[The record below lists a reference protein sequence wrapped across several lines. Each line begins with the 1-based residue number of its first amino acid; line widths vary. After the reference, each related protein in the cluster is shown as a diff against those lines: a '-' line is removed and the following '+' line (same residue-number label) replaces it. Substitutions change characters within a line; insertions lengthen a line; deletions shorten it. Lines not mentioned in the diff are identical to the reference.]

1 MNRTNKVIKYV
12 ENLVNSSNNDVA
24 KINKIIYSET
34 IDSLDELHGLSNSER
49 YIRYEVL
56 LESYLSSIALTYMR
70 RIYKNDNDSP
80 YEFERF
86 FYHKNILFVLNY
98 LMTKNRE
105 ELFLNLAEQGEILL
119 MDFACNYFKIGHFCY
134 DKIIESIQSGKMAES
149 LPMYTR
155 PQKLGVLAI
164 EMLAS
169 EKNQTID
176 WESAGIPIDPFYQ
189 RFCQEALY
197 NENHDVVAQWLITL
211 CDKHIEWSALF
222 AENENEQSSTG
233 YEIDMEIL
241 LAWPFEYQ
249 AVKNFRARHD
259 LTTPIIDHPLLK
271 TPMAI
276 DHRPDMIGWKQNMPA
291 IYDQIIDDLISINP
305 ELQVIHKLF

>member
-1 MNRTNKVIKYV
+1 MNRM
-12 ENLVNSSNNDVA
+12 EL
-24 KINKIIYSET
+24 INKYIKTDLEKITVKTGELKKKSDDRFYSNIGKIIAEKKSNRDINYVVALDSAMGITGLLYTKEIYSNVNEKSYAFEKFFWHRNVSFLASYYNLFK
-34 IDSLDELHGLSNSER
+34 DKNLSLDFS
-49 YIRYEVL
+49 
-56 LESYLSSIALTYMR
+56 
-70 RIYKNDNDSP
+70 
-80 YEFERF
+80 
-86 FYHKNILFVLNY
+86 
-98 LMTKNRE
+98 
-105 ELFLNLAEQGEILL
+105 EQGEILL
-119 MDFACNYFKIGHFCY
+119 MDFACDDFRIGHLCY
-134 DKIIESIQSGKMAES
+134 DRIIENIQSGKMAKS

-155 PQKLGVLAI
+155 PQKLGVFAV

-197 NENHDVVAQWLITL
+197 NENHDVVAQWLIAL
-211 CDKHIEWSALF
+211 CDRHVEWSALF
-222 AENENEQSSTG
+222 DWDENEQSATG

-249 AVKNFRARHD
+249 AVKNFRAKHG

-276 DHRPDMIGWKQNMPA
+276 EHRPDMVGWKQNRPA
-291 IYDQIIDDLISINP
+291 IYDQMIEDLITINT

>member
-1 MNRTNKVIKYV
+1 MNRADKVVNYI
-12 ENLVNSSNNDVA
+12 ENLVNSSKNDVA
-24 KINKIIYSET
+24 KINEIIYNET
-34 IDSLDELHGLSNSER
+34 LDSLDELQGLNNLER

-56 LESYLSSIALTYMR
+56 IESYLSSIALTYMR
-70 RIYKNDNDSP
+70 KIYKQDNNSP

-98 LMTKNRE
+98 FMLSSRE
-105 ELFLNLAEQGEILL
+105 TLFLNLAEQGEILL
-119 MDFACNYFKIGHFCY
+119 MDFACDDFRVGHLCY
-134 DKIIESIQSGKMAES
+134 DKIIESIQSGKMAKS

-169 EKNQTID
+169 EKEQTID

-197 NENHDVVAQWLITL
+197 TESHDVIEQWLITL
-211 CDKHIEWSALF
+211 CDRHIEWSALF

-249 AVKNFRARHD
+249 AVKNFRAKHG
-259 LTTPIIDHPLLK
+259 LTTPVIDHPLLK

-276 DHRPDMIGWKQNMPA
+276 EHRPDMVGWKQNRPA
-291 IYDQIIDDLISINP
+291 IYNQIIDDLITINP

>member
-1 MNRTNKVIKYV
+1 MSRVDRVLKYIGKKIKNAKADLSKVNDSIDDDFAKSIK
-12 ENLVNSSNNDVA
+12 ES
-24 KINKIIYSET
+24 IG
-34 IDSLDELHGLSNSER
+34 LDKEER
-49 YIRYEVL
+49 YIDYTSTLDFDTPSIAFIYL
-56 LESYLSSIALTYMR
+56 LEVYRNKKESLYSLE
-70 RIYKNDNDSP
+70 K
-80 YEFERF
+80 F
-86 FYHKNILFVLNY
+86 FFHKNLVLILDYHDVYKRHKSFYSLS
-98 LMTKNRE
+98 
-105 ELFLNLAEQGEILL
+105 EQGEVLL
-119 MDFACNYFKIGHFCY
+119 MDFACDDFRVGHLCY
-134 DKIIESIQSGKMAES
+134 DKVIESIQSGKMAKS

-222 AENENEQSSTG
+222 SDNDNEQSSTG
-233 YEIDMEIL
+233 YEISMNIL
-241 LAWPFEYQ
+241 IPWPFEYQ
-249 AVKNFRARHD
+249 AVKNFRAKHG

-276 DHRPDMIGWKQNMPA
+276 EHRPDMVGWKQNMPA
-291 IYDQIIDDLISINP
+291 IYDQMIDDLITINP

>member
-1 MNRTNKVIKYV
+1 MKTINSIEKYVIKNFAMK
-12 ENLVNSSNNDVA
+12 NLDLTELNHEIFSDFKNDFNEAKNNSSPMDF
-24 KINKIIYSET
+24 ISFF
-34 IDSLDELHGLSNSER
+34 SLLDR
-49 YIRYEVL
+49 DR
-56 LESYLSSIALTYMR
+56 SSIAMGYLNELYNKKE
-70 RIYKNDNDSP
+70 KNFF
-80 YEFERF
+80 FEKF
-86 FYHKNILFVLNY
+86 FYHSNL
-98 LMTKNRE
+98 
-105 ELFLNLAEQGEILL
+105 LFLMNYYDDEDNGFVWSLSEQGEILL
-119 MDFACNYFKIGHFCY
+119 MDFACDDFRIGHLCY
-134 DKIIESIQSGKMAES
+134 DKIIESIQSGKMADS

-211 CDKHIEWSALF
+211 CDKHVEWSALF
-222 AENENEQSSTG
+222 GINSDEQRSTG

-249 AVKNFRARHD
+249 AVKNFRAKQG
-259 LTTPIIDHPLLK
+259 LSTPIIDHPLLK

-276 DHRPDMIGWKQNMPA
+276 EHRPDMVGWKQNRPA
-291 IYDQIIDDLISINP
+291 IYDQMIDDLITINP
-305 ELQVIHKLF
+305 ELQVINKLF

>member
-1 MNRTNKVIKYV
+1 MKTINSIEKYVIKNFAMK
-12 ENLVNSSNNDVA
+12 NLDLTELNHEIFSDFKNDFNEAKNNSSPMDF
-24 KINKIIYSET
+24 ISFF
-34 IDSLDELHGLSNSER
+34 SLLDR
-49 YIRYEVL
+49 DR
-56 LESYLSSIALTYMR
+56 SSIAMGYLNELYNKKE
-70 RIYKNDNDSP
+70 KNFF
-80 YEFERF
+80 FEKF
-86 FYHKNILFVLNY
+86 FYHSNL
-98 LMTKNRE
+98 
-105 ELFLNLAEQGEILL
+105 LFLMNYYDDEDNGFVWSLSEQGEILL
-119 MDFACNYFKIGHFCY
+119 MDFACDDFRIGHLCY
-134 DKIIESIQSGKMAES
+134 DKIIESIQSGKMADS

-211 CDKHIEWSALF
+211 CDKHVEWSALF
-222 AENENEQSSTG
+222 GINSDEQRSTG

-249 AVKNFRARHD
+249 AVKNFRA
-259 LTTPIIDHPLLK
+259 
-271 TPMAI
+271 
-276 DHRPDMIGWKQNMPA
+276 
-291 IYDQIIDDLISINP
+291 
-305 ELQVIHKLF
+305 

>member
-1 MNRTNKVIKYV
+1 MGITGLLYTKEIYSNVNEKSYAFEKFFWHRNVSF
-12 ENLVNSSNNDVA
+12 LVNYYNLFKDKN
-24 KINKIIYSET
+24 I
-34 IDSLDELHGLSNSER
+34 SLDFS
-49 YIRYEVL
+49 
-56 LESYLSSIALTYMR
+56 
-70 RIYKNDNDSP
+70 
-80 YEFERF
+80 
-86 FYHKNILFVLNY
+86 
-98 LMTKNRE
+98 
-105 ELFLNLAEQGEILL
+105 EQGEILL
-119 MDFACNYFKIGHFCY
+119 MDFACDDFKIGHLCY
-134 DKIIESIQSGKMAES
+134 DRIIENIQSGKIAKS

-155 PQKLGVLAI
+155 PQKLGVFAV

-197 NENHDVVAQWLITL
+197 NENHDVVAQWLIAL
-211 CDKHIEWSALF
+211 CDRHVEWSALF
-222 AENENEQSSTG
+222 DWDENEQSATG

-249 AVKNFRARHD
+249 AVKNFRAKHG

-276 DHRPDMIGWKQNMPA
+276 EHRPDMVGWKQNRPA
-291 IYDQIIDDLISINP
+291 IYDQMIEDLITINT

>member
-1 MNRTNKVIKYV
+1 MNRM
-12 ENLVNSSNNDVA
+12 EL
-24 KINKIIYSET
+24 INKYIETELKDIEVSTIDLKKKIDSRFYKDIEIDITRKPVDKYINYLVALDSAMGITGLLYTKEIYSNVNEKSYAFEKFFWHRNVSFLASYYNLFK
-34 IDSLDELHGLSNSER
+34 DKNLSLDFS
-49 YIRYEVL
+49 
-56 LESYLSSIALTYMR
+56 
-70 RIYKNDNDSP
+70 
-80 YEFERF
+80 
-86 FYHKNILFVLNY
+86 
-98 LMTKNRE
+98 
-105 ELFLNLAEQGEILL
+105 EQGEILL
-119 MDFACNYFKIGHFCY
+119 MDFACDDFRIGHLCY
-134 DKIIESIQSGKMAES
+134 DRIIENILSGKMAKS

-155 PQKLGVLAI
+155 PQKLGVFAV

-197 NENHDVVAQWLITL
+197 NENHDVVAQWLIAL
-211 CDKHIEWSALF
+211 CDRHVEWSALF
-222 AENENEQSSTG
+222 DWDENEQSATG

-249 AVKNFRARHD
+249 AVKNFRAKHG

-276 DHRPDMIGWKQNMPA
+276 EHRPDMVGWKQNRPA
-291 IYDQIIDDLISINP
+291 VYDQMIEDLITINT

>member
-1 MNRTNKVIKYV
+1 MTRENDVIKYV
-12 ENLVNSSNNDVA
+12 EKRVNQTTRDINDIEELINEDFIESIEELMHDNNE
-24 KINKIIYSET
+24 NKY
-34 IDSLDELHGLSNSER
+34 IDYMSILDFNA
-49 YIRYEVL
+49 
-56 LESYLSSIALTYMR
+56 SSIAMMYMFQL
-70 RIYKNDNDSP
+70 YKKLNKVS
-80 YEFERF
+80 YTFERF
-86 FYHKNILFVLNY
+86 FYHKNLNY
-98 LMTKNRE
+98 ILDYYDNYKRHKC
-105 ELFLNLAEQGEILL
+105 FFNLSEQGEILL
-119 MDFACNYFKIGHFCY
+119 MDFACDYFKIGHLCY
-134 DKIIESIQSGKMAES
+134 DKIIESIQSGKMAKS

-169 EKNQTID
+169 EKNETID

-211 CDKHIEWSALF
+211 CDKHVEWSALF
-222 AENENEQSSTG
+222 GINSDEQSSTG

-249 AVKNFRARHD
+249 AIKNFRARHG

-276 DHRPDMIGWKQNMPA
+276 GHRPDMVGWKQNMPS
-291 IYDQIIDDLISINP
+291 IYYQIIDDLITINP
-305 ELQVIHKLF
+305 KLQVIHKLF

>member
-1 MNRTNKVIKYV
+1 MLLIDYCSFFDD
-12 ENLVNSSNNDVA
+12 ENN
-24 KINKIIYSET
+24 
-34 IDSLDELHGLSNSER
+34 
-49 YIRYEVL
+49 
-56 LESYLSSIALTYMR
+56 
-70 RIYKNDNDSP
+70 
-80 YEFERF
+80 
-86 FYHKNILFVLNY
+86 FVD
-98 LMTKNRE
+98 
-105 ELFLNLAEQGEILL
+105 FSEQGEILL
-119 MDFACNYFKIGHFCY
+119 MDFACNDFRIGHFCY

-197 NENHDVVAQWLITL
+197 NENHDVIAQWLITL

-222 AENENEQSSTG
+222 ADNENEQSSTG

-241 LAWPFEYQ
+241 LACPFEYQ
-249 AVKNFRARHD
+249 AVKNFRARHG
-259 LTTPIIDHPLLK
+259 LTTPIIDHTLLR

-276 DHRPDMIGWKQNMPA
+276 EHRPDMVGWKQTMPA
-291 IYDQIIDDLISINP
+291 IYNQIIDDIITINP
-305 ELQVIHKLF
+305 ELKVIHTLF

>member
-1 MNRTNKVIKYV
+1 
-12 ENLVNSSNNDVA
+12 
-24 KINKIIYSET
+24 
-34 IDSLDELHGLSNSER
+34 
-49 YIRYEVL
+49 
-56 LESYLSSIALTYMR
+56 
-70 RIYKNDNDSP
+70 
-80 YEFERF
+80 
-86 FYHKNILFVLNY
+86 
-98 LMTKNRE
+98 MTKNRE

-119 MDFACNYFKIGHFCY
+119 MDFACNDFRIGHFCY

-222 AENENEQSSTG
+222 ADNENEQSSTG

-249 AVKNFRARHD
+249 AVKNFRAKHG
-259 LTTPIIDHPLLK
+259 LTTPVIDHPLLK

-276 DHRPDMIGWKQNMPA
+276 DHRPDMVGWKQNRPA
-291 IYDQIIDDLISINP
+291 IYDQMIDDLISINP

>member
-1 MNRTNKVIKYV
+1 MKEVYSNEDEKSYAFEKFFWHRNVSFLASYY
-12 ENLVNSSNNDVA
+12 NLFKDKNL
-24 KINKIIYSET
+24 
-34 IDSLDELHGLSNSER
+34 SLDFS
-49 YIRYEVL
+49 
-56 LESYLSSIALTYMR
+56 
-70 RIYKNDNDSP
+70 
-80 YEFERF
+80 
-86 FYHKNILFVLNY
+86 
-98 LMTKNRE
+98 
-105 ELFLNLAEQGEILL
+105 EQGEILL
-119 MDFACNYFKIGHFCY
+119 MDFACDDFRIGHLCY
-134 DKIIESIQSGKMAES
+134 DRIIENIQSGKMAKS

-155 PQKLGVLAI
+155 PQKLGVFAV

-197 NENHDVVAQWLITL
+197 NENHDVVAQWLIAL
-211 CDKHIEWSALF
+211 CDRHVEWSALF
-222 AENENEQSSTG
+222 DWDENEQSATG

-249 AVKNFRARHD
+249 AVKNFRAKHG

-276 DHRPDMIGWKQNMPA
+276 EHRPDMVGWKQNRPA
-291 IYDQIIDDLISINP
+291 IYDQMIEDLITINT

>member
-1 MNRTNKVIKYV
+1 MKTINSIEKYVIKNFAMK
-12 ENLVNSSNNDVA
+12 NLDLTELNHEIFSDFKNDFNEAKNNSSPMDF
-24 KINKIIYSET
+24 ISFF
-34 IDSLDELHGLSNSER
+34 SLLDR
-49 YIRYEVL
+49 DR
-56 LESYLSSIALTYMR
+56 SSIAMGYLNELYNKKE
-70 RIYKNDNDSP
+70 KNFF
-80 YEFERF
+80 FEKF
-86 FYHKNILFVLNY
+86 FYHSNL
-98 LMTKNRE
+98 
-105 ELFLNLAEQGEILL
+105 LFLMNYYDDEDNGFVWSLSEQGEILL
-119 MDFACNYFKIGHFCY
+119 MDFACDDFRIGHLCY
-134 DKIIESIQSGKMAES
+134 DKIIESIQSGKMADS

-211 CDKHIEWSALF
+211 CDKHVEWSALF
-222 AENENEQSSTG
+222 GINSDEQRSTG

-249 AVKNFRARHD
+249 AVKNFRAKHG
-259 LTTPIIDHPLLK
+259 LSTPIIDHPLLK

-276 DHRPDMIGWKQNMPA
+276 EHRPDMVGWKQNRPA
-291 IYDQIIDDLISINP
+291 IYDQMIDDLITINP
-305 ELQVIHKLF
+305 ELQVINKLF

>member
-1 MNRTNKVIKYV
+1 M
-12 ENLVNSSNNDVA
+12 EL
-24 KINKIIYSET
+24 INKYIKTDLEKITVKTGELKKKSDDRFYSNIGKIIAEKKSNRDINYVVALDSAMGITGLLYTKEIYSNVNEKSYAFEKFFWHRNVSFLASYYNLFK
-34 IDSLDELHGLSNSER
+34 DKNLSLDFS
-49 YIRYEVL
+49 
-56 LESYLSSIALTYMR
+56 
-70 RIYKNDNDSP
+70 
-80 YEFERF
+80 
-86 FYHKNILFVLNY
+86 
-98 LMTKNRE
+98 
-105 ELFLNLAEQGEILL
+105 EQGEILL
-119 MDFACNYFKIGHFCY
+119 MDFACDDFRIGHLCY
-134 DKIIESIQSGKMAES
+134 DRIIENIQSGKMAKS

-155 PQKLGVLAI
+155 PQKLGVFAV

-197 NENHDVVAQWLITL
+197 NENHDVVAQWLIAL
-211 CDKHIEWSALF
+211 CDRHVKWSALF
-222 AENENEQSSTG
+222 DWDENEQSATG

-249 AVKNFRARHD
+249 AVKNFRAKHG

-276 DHRPDMIGWKQNMPA
+276 EHRTDMVGWKQNRPA
-291 IYDQIIDDLISINP
+291 IYDQMIEDLITINT

>member
-1 MNRTNKVIKYV
+1 M
-12 ENLVNSSNNDVA
+12 LQS
-24 KINKIIYSET
+24 
-34 IDSLDELHGLSNSER
+34 
-49 YIRYEVL
+49 
-56 LESYLSSIALTYMR
+56 
-70 RIYKNDNDSP
+70 RIQYP
-80 YEFERF
+80 FYFGAF
-86 FYHKNILFVLNY
+86 FYHTNIMLLIDYCSFFDDENNFVD
-98 LMTKNRE
+98 
-105 ELFLNLAEQGEILL
+105 FSEQGEILL
-119 MDFACNYFKIGHFCY
+119 MDFACNDFRIGHFCY

-222 AENENEQSSTG
+222 ADNENEQSSTG

-276 DHRPDMIGWKQNMPA
+276 DHRPDMVGWKQNMPA